1 MDNQTLK
8 GVFSGKS
15 LSSQLR
21 GVYTRTRAKVVGGSR
36 ERKASLLQTP
46 PHNLVVLILLNVKNW
61 CTNTIK

>member
-36 ERKASLLQTP
+36 ERKASLL
-46 PHNLVVLILLNVKNW
+46 HIALSV
-61 CTNTIK
+61 